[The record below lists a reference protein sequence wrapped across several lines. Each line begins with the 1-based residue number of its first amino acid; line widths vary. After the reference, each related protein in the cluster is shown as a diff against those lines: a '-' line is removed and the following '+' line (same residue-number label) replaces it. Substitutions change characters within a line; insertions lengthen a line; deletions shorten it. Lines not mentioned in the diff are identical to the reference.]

1 VTIDRLPK
9 EIRDALR
16 KLEPKLRR
24 AFLDAIGDIRK
35 AVDPSAIARLIEAGD
50 IEAAIKAMRFEP
62 SLFGPIDRTLEEA
75 YRDAGIAALAAL
87 PVIRDP
93 NLGGRFVIGFDGRH
107 PRAELWARQ
116 MSSRLITDIV
126 DDQRNMAREQ
136 IQAGVTAGRSP
147 ITTALDI
154 VGRINKATGQ
164 REGGL
169 IGLTTR
175 QARWVNPPP
184 PGDINDYSPP
194 SAREQLE
201 AGDFA
206 AYKRRKLRNKSFDR
220 VLAKAEKEGR
230 KLTKREIDQ
239 ILRGY
244 TNNILRYRGENI
256 ARTESITALRA
267 GAMEGYQQLV
277 ESGAV
282 SDSQIVR
289 RWRATGDVLTRDS
302 HNHMNDVTLRGL
314 SAPWVVGSSLM
325 MYPGDTSLGA
335 AAEETIN
342 CRCFVEYRIK
352 YD

>member
-1 VTIDRLPK
+1 MSIDRLPK

-116 MSSRLITDIV
+116 MSSRLITEIV

-147 ITTALDI
+147 LTTALDI

-164 REGGL
+164 REGGF
-169 IGLTTR
+169 IGLTTG
-175 QARWVNPPP
+175 QARWV
-184 PGDINDYSPP
+184 
-194 SAREQLE
+194 SAARDQLE
-201 AGDFA
+201 AGQFA
-206 AYKRRKLRNKSFDR
+206 EFRGRNLRNKSLDR
-220 VLAKAEKEGR
+220 LIRKAEKEGR

-244 TNNILRYRGENI
+244 TNNILRYRGETI

-282 SDSQIVR
+282 SDNQIIR
-289 RWRATGDVLTRDS
+289 RWRATGDVRTRDS

-314 SAPWVVGSSLM
+314 SAPWVVGTSLM

-342 CRCFVEYRIK
+342 CRCFVEYRI
-352 YD
+352 DRG

>member
-1 VTIDRLPK
+1 MSIDRLPK

-116 MSSRLITDIV
+116 MSSRLITEIV

-154 VGRINKATGQ
+154 VGRINKTTGR
-164 REGGL
+164 REGGF
-169 IGLTTR
+169 IGLTTG
-175 QARWVNPPP
+175 QARWV
-184 PGDINDYSPP
+184 
-194 SAREQLE
+194 SAARDQLE
-201 AGDFA
+201 TGRFA
-206 AYKRRKLRNKSFDR
+206 EFRGRNLRNKSLDR
-220 VLAKAEKEGR
+220 LIRKAEKEGR

-282 SDSQIVR
+282 SDNQIIR
-289 RWRATGDVLTRDS
+289 RWRATGDVRTRDS

-314 SAPWVVGSSLM
+314 SAPWAVGSSLM

>member
-116 MSSRLITDIV
+116 MSSRLITEIV

-164 REGGL
+164 REGG
-169 IGLTTR
+169 
-175 QARWVNPPP
+175 
-184 PGDINDYSPP
+184 
-194 SAREQLE
+194 
-201 AGDFA
+201 
-206 AYKRRKLRNKSFDR
+206 RRKSKAAVMTGRDASTPASLPITSHPITSALFRIFWPASVTSGDKMPVVASSALANR
-220 VLAKAEKEGR
+220 VWAFLTAAGIVPPNVGHNPAFQRKAC
-230 KLTKREIDQ
+230 
-239 ILRGY
+239 
-244 TNNILRYRGENI
+244 
-256 ARTESITALRA
+256 
-267 GAMEGYQQLV
+267 M
-277 ESGAV
+277 
-282 SDSQIVR
+282 
-289 RWRATGDVLTRDS
+289 
-302 HNHMNDVTLRGL
+302 
-314 SAPWVVGSSLM
+314 
-325 MYPGDTSLGA
+325 
-335 AAEETIN
+335 
-342 CRCFVEYRIK
+342 
-352 YD
+352 

>member
-116 MSSRLITDIV
+116 MSSRLITEIV

-136 IQAGVTAGRSP
+136 IQSGVTAGRSP

-164 REGGL
+164 REGGF
-169 IGLTTR
+169 IGLTSG
-175 QARWVNPPP
+175 QARWV
-184 PGDINDYSPP
+184 
-194 SAREQLE
+194 SAARDQLE
-201 AGDFA
+201 AGQFA
-206 AYKRRKLRNKSFDR
+206 EFRGRNLRNKSLDR
-220 VLAKAEKEGR
+220 LIRKAEKEGR

-267 GAMEGYQQLV
+267 GAMEGYRQLV

-282 SDSQIVR
+282 SDNQIVR
-289 RWRATGDVLTRDS
+289 RWRATGDVRTRDS